1 MVEAALRVL
10 AGQGLE
16 SFSVAKV
23 AAEAGTTKAT
33 VYSRYPN
40 RMALIGAALA
50 HLRVEDLP
58 EPVGDVRRELIQLLD
73 HMAAQYERIGGM
85 SIVGSCLAAE
95 QRMPELLDTIRDSTF
110 RPRRQTFI
118 DALTRGQQA
127 GQIRDGIDLEQV
139 VSGLIGAYYGDRLA
153 GLDAGG
159 PGWAERVV
167 DLNLI
172 GIAHPSYLHGQSS

>member
-1 MVEAALRVL
+1 ML

-16 SFSVAKV
+16 NFSVAKV

-50 HLRVEDLP
+50 HLRIENVP

-73 HMAAQYERIGGM
+73 HMVTQYERIGGM

-110 RPRRQTFI
+110 RPRRQTFV
-118 DALTRGQQA
+118 DALIRGQVA
-127 GQIRDGIDLEQV
+127 GQVREGIDLEQV

-153 GLDAGG
+153 GFAPGG
-159 PGWAERVV
+159 PGWSRRVV
-167 DLNLI
+167 DLHLL
-172 GIAHPSYLHGQSS
+172 GIAHPSYLSRDAD